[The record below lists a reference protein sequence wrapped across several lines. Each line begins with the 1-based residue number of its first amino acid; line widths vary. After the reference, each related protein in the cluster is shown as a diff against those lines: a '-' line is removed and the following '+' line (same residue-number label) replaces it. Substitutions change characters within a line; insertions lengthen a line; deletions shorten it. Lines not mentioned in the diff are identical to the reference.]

1 VTAAVSLRRATAADG
16 ETIWRWRNDPDTRAA
31 SLAQGEIPLGA
42 HLGWYRAAL
51 DDPDRAFF
59 IGMADGQEIGF
70 VRLDRCGPEATVSIA
85 LAPEARGRRLARPFL
100 SSALDGCPWPVT
112 HIKAVVRPENAAS
125 RALFAGAG
133 FRLRTDGNPLLF
145 ERDTP
150 PAPYVV
156 VLANEIGAD
165 GLPNPV
171 SQARLARAAGY
182 LRSTPGAVLV
192 TSGWP
197 YARDPDLTIAR
208 SMANAAVR
216 DHGIDPARIL
226 ESPRARDT
234 VGDAVFFA
242 ADILPVGPPPA
253 SVTVATSTAHA
264 PRAAE
269 IFHFVLGPGVPVT
282 VAATDE
288 PVTDSDQAREAAS
301 LAAFR
306 ATFDG
311 IAPADLPAI
320 LARLHAA
327 HPLYNGTVYGPEST
341 GVVR

>member
-1 VTAAVSLRRATAADG
+1 VTAPVSLRHATAADG
-16 ETIWRWRNDPDTRAA
+16 ETIWRWRNDPATRAA

-59 IGMADGQEIGF
+59 VGVAGGEDIGF
-70 VRLDRCGPEATVSIA
+70 VRLDRAGAEAAVSIA

-100 SSALDGCPWPVT
+100 SAALDACPWPVAR
-112 HIKAVVRPENAAS
+112 IRAVVRPENAAS
-125 RALFAGAG
+125 RALFASAG
-133 FRLRTDGNPLLF
+133 FHLRTDGNPLVF
-145 ERDTP
+145 ERDMP
-150 PAPYVV
+150 PASYVV

-165 GLPNPV
+165 GVPNPV
-171 SQARLARAAGY
+171 SRSRLARAAAA
-182 LRSTPGAVLV
+182 RRATPGGILV

-197 YARDPDLTIAR
+197 YARDPDLTIAHA
-208 SMANAAVR
+208 MATAAVR
-216 DHGIDPARIL
+216 DHGIDPGRIL

-242 ADILPVGPPPA
+242 ADILAMAPPPA
-253 SVTVATSTAHA
+253 LVTVATSAAHA

-269 IFHFVLGPGVPVT
+269 IFRFVLGPGVPVA

-288 PVTDSDQAREAAS
+288 PVTDADRTREAAS

-306 ATFDG
+306 ATFEG
-311 IAPADLPAI
+311 IAPGDLPAI
-320 LARLHAA
+320 LSRLHCA
-327 HPLYNGTVYGPEST
+327 HPLYNGEVYGPDST
-341 GVVR
+341 GVAR